1 MLDINLI
8 RNNPGLLTWNLQVR
22 GMAQDTP
29 SIPKL
34 LRSHPLR
41 EVTGAQKCRRNG
53 WQPGTRLAGDEG
65 YGVTV
70 IEITAI
76 GERNILAK
84 AISHDGKPLSPVYES
99 TWDLSCRKW
108 RKVR

>member
-1 MLDINLI
+1 
-8 RNNPGLLTWNLQVR
+8 
-22 GMAQDTP
+22 MAQDTT
-29 SIPKL
+29 SNPKL
-34 LRSHPLR
+34 PRSRPLR
-41 EVTGAQKCRRNG
+41 EMTGAQKCRRKG

-84 AISHDGKPLSPVYES
+84 SISHDGKPLSPVYES
-99 TWDLSCRKW
+99 MWDLSCRKW